1 MKYLLCVDG
10 SKKARQAVENTL
22 KYVNK
27 GDELYFVSV
36 YPPHPNPNENN
47 EPIDNSTI
55 AKMVIEMFSGVPD
68 LVDPDE
74 EKLAKNEQIIAS
86 NHKKVNAL
94 EEFHY
99 FNNKNLASDKCK
111 IHYLLV
117 ASNDI
122 SGSITD
128 VAKKYG
134 INCVVLGS
142 TGTSLEKLLIGS
154 VSSKVLRTSH
164 CSVLISP

>member
-1 MKYLLCVDG
+1 
-10 SKKARQAVENTL
+10 
-22 KYVNK
+22 
-27 GDELYFVSV
+27 
-36 YPPHPNPNENN
+36 
-47 EPIDNSTI
+47 
-55 AKMVIEMFSGVPD
+55 MVIEMFSGVPD

-74 EKLAKNEQIIAS
+74 EKMTKNEQILNS

-99 FNNKNLASDKCK
+99 FKNKGIATDKCK
-111 IHYLLV
+111 VHYLLV

-128 VAKKYG
+128 VANKYG

-164 CSVLISP
+164 CSVLITP

>member
-22 KYVNK
+22 KFVNK

-74 EKLAKNEQIIAS
+74 EKIAINEQILIS

-99 FNNKNLASDKCK
+99 FKNKHIATDNCN

-128 VAKKYG
+128 VANKYG

-154 VSSKVLRTSH
+154 VSSKVLSTSH